1 MVFWECFTRHLLT
14 PKKETQ
20 LQSWTLEGEYYN
32 RKCKN
37 NVKRL
42 LKRIMVT
49 QKDSSFT
56 SLPAL
61 WDSSFCHVE
70 HLSMNMCWPTFL
82 TSFTKRETTDYDAGN
97 FGMDQQTATRKG
109 TDNMQTLSNQ
119 PSIQQ
124 SLECILLKI
133 KVSVVTL
140 ASFWC
145 SQASLSKFRSSDL
158 GQTTLNWK
166 DHVLTIS
173 SAICL
178 FVTFENIY
186 LISERFVCES

>member
-1 MVFWECFTRHLLT
+1 MVFWERFTRHLLT

-20 LQSWTLEGEYYN
+20 LQSWTLEAESYN

-37 NVKRL
+37 NVNRRL

-61 WDSSFCHVE
+61 WNSSFCHME
-70 HLSMNMCWPTFL
+70 HHSMQVCWPTCL
-82 TSFTKRETTDYDAGN
+82 TSFTKRETTHHDNEN
-97 FGMDQQTATRKG
+97 FGMDQQTATRKC

-124 SLECILLKI
+124 SLEYILLKI
-133 KVSVVTL
+133 KVSLVTL

-145 SQASLSKFRSSDL
+145 SQASLS
-158 GQTTLNWK
+158 
-166 DHVLTIS
+166 
-173 SAICL
+173 
-178 FVTFENIY
+178 
-186 LISERFVCES
+186 